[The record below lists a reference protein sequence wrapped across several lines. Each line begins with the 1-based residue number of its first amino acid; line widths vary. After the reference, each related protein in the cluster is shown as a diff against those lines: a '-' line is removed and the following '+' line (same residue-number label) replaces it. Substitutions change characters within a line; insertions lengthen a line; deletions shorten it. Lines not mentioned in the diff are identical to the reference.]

1 MVRKVVII
9 GAGGRDFHNFN
20 MIIKNNPEFRVVA
33 FVVTQIPGLEYNRY
47 PASLAGELYPEGIPI
62 LPLSEL
68 PNIVANYGV
77 DEVILSFSDLTYQ
90 ELGRIVSLVLSL
102 GVDFRILGPR
112 STMLESIKP
121 VLAVTAVKTG
131 AGKSAI
137 SRAFALEITR
147 RGLKVAVVRHPMAYG
162 ELAKKSVM
170 VIKSFED
177 MQRYDLTV
185 EEREEIE
192 PHLKLGLPVLL
203 GVDYGRIL
211 LEAEK
216 IGDVIL
222 WDGGNND
229 WPFFRPHYMVVA
241 ADAMRPGLEV
251 SAYPGEVNVRMAD
264 VVIIT
269 KVSQASKEN
278 IEKIVRNVRE
288 INSRAHIV
296 KADLDVEL
304 VEPVSIAGKKVVVVE
319 DSPTVTHGG
328 APYGAGYVAAQKYG
342 AVVVDPKPYAVGII
356 RKIYDK
362 YPHMG
367 PVVPSTGYTPEQ
379 LRDLEE
385 TLNRINA
392 DIIIN
397 ASPSNLATLLKLN
410 KPVVNVTWSLKVV
423 EGPTVK
429 EMVDEFLAKAGRK

>member
-20 MIIKNNPEFRVVA
+20 MVFRNNPEFRVVA

-47 PASLAGELYPEGIPI
+47 PASLAGELYPDGIPI

-68 PNIVANYGV
+68 PNIVARYGV

-185 EEREEIE
+185 EEREEVE

-203 GVDYGRIL
+203 GVDYGKIL

-264 VVIIT
+264 AVIIT

-397 ASPSNLATLLKLN
+397 ASPSNLVALLKLN

-429 EMVDEFLAKAGRK
+429 EMVDEFLAKAGRR

>member
-20 MIIKNNPEFRVVA
+20 MILRNNPEFRVVA

-68 PNIVANYGV
+68 PNIVSRYGV

-90 ELGRIVSLVLSL
+90 ELGRIISLVLSL

-137 SRAFALEITR
+137 SRAFASELTR

-185 EEREEIE
+185 EEREEVE

-241 ADAMRPGLEV
+241 ADAMRPGLEI

-264 VVIIT
+264 AVIIT
-269 KVSQASKEN
+269 KVSQASKESV
-278 IEKIVRNVRE
+278 ERIVRNVRE

-304 VEPVSIAGKKVVVVE
+304 VEPVSIAGKRVVVVE

-356 RKIYDK
+356 RKMYEE

-385 TLNRINA
+385 TLNRIDA

-397 ASPSNLATLLKLN
+397 ASPSNLAALLKLN

>member
-20 MIIKNNPEFRVVA
+20 MVFRNNPEFRVVA

-68 PNIVANYGV
+68 PNIVSRYGV

-90 ELGRIVSLVLSL
+90 ELGRIISLVLSL

-137 SRAFALEITR
+137 SRAFASELTR

-185 EEREEIE
+185 EEREEVE

-203 GVDYGRIL
+203 GVDYGKVL

-241 ADAMRPGLEV
+241 ADAMRPGLEI

-264 VVIIT
+264 AVIIT
-269 KVSQASKEN
+269 KVSQASKESV
-278 IEKIVRNVRE
+278 ERIVRNVRE

-296 KADLDVEL
+296 KADLEVEL
-304 VEPVSIAGKKVVVVE
+304 VEPVSIAGKRVVVVE

-342 AVVVDPKPYAVGII
+342 AIVVDPKPYAVGII
-356 RKIYDK
+356 RKMYEE

-385 TLNRINA
+385 TLNRVDA

-397 ASPSNLATLLKLN
+397 ASPSNLAALLKLN
-410 KPVVNVTWSLKVV
+410 KPVVNVTWSLKII

-429 EMVDEFLAKAGRK
+429 EMVDEFLAKASRR

>member
-20 MIIKNNPEFRVVA
+20 MVFRNNPEFRVVA

-47 PASLAGELYPEGIPI
+47 PASLAGELYPDGIPI

-68 PNIVANYGV
+68 PNIVARYGV

-185 EEREEIE
+185 EEREEVE

-203 GVDYGRIL
+203 GVDYGKIL

-264 VVIIT
+264 AVIIT

-397 ASPSNLATLLKLN
+397 ASPSNLVALLKLN

>member
-1 MVRKVVII
+1 MII

-20 MIIKNNPEFRVVA
+20 MILRNNPEFRVVA

-68 PNIVANYGV
+68 PNIVSRYGV

-90 ELGRIVSLVLSL
+90 ELGRIISLVLSL

-137 SRAFALEITR
+137 SRAFASELTR

-185 EEREEIE
+185 EEREEVE

-241 ADAMRPGLEV
+241 ADAMRPGLEI

-264 VVIIT
+264 AVIIT
-269 KVSQASKEN
+269 KVSQASKESV
-278 IEKIVRNVRE
+278 ERIVRNVRE

-304 VEPVSIAGKKVVVVE
+304 VEPVSIAGKRVVVVE

-356 RKIYDK
+356 RKMYEE

-385 TLNRINA
+385 TLNRIDA

-397 ASPSNLATLLKLN
+397 ASPSNLAALLKLN